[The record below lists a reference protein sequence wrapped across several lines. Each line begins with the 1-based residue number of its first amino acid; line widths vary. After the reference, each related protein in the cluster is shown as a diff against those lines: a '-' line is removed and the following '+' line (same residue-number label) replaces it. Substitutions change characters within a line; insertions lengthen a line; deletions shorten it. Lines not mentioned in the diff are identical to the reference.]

1 MHLKPV
7 IKQLY
12 IIHLLC
18 ALSLLSLSFSLPFF
32 LSPPISPHPPHPNS
46 LYDGCFGNRYVF
58 GCFLNVTRHWLCL
71 MCTGS
76 EFQVAGPNT
85 ENDLFP

>member
-32 LSPPISPHPPHPNS
+32 LSPPISPPPPPQ
-46 LYDGCFGNRYVF
+46 LILRRVF
-58 GCFLNVTRHWLCL
+58 REQIRLWL
-71 MCTGS
+71 
-76 EFQVAGPNT
+76 F
-85 ENDLFP
+85 F